1 MNLEVSVVDVFFLGL
16 KDSKRFGERKGRMER
31 CLEVRLEFLI
41 DFLASCELRVL
52 FKKNLN

>member
-31 CLEVRLEFLI
+31 CLEVRREFLI